1 MAQKVFKPSFI
12 YTYRGS
18 SYVNSNSPIR
28 TGGSGTPY
36 TTVVGFPQSAID
48 AIKNA
53 GASAVIKV
61 RYRVTDGGV
70 VAYGAHKKTTNDRQG
85 NIFYRYIGIQNTVG
99 TGWREETLTNAILS
113 GAGYSFKTALISYG
127 YKGIVM
133 YGASGQ
139 NYMQGYG
146 LTNDSNSFQII
157 IEGDFE
163 DKPYAPT
170 NTTPTNG
177 AILDPNEV
185 ITFQWKH
192 NGTNDASRQTGYQI
206 GYRMRNSSTWTYYPS
221 SSSWR
226 SSNLGQKSF
235 PAGRFAEGDYF
246 WIVRTRA
253 SNGQISPWS
262 EYNAIT
268 IKQPTTAPTLIHPV
282 DGETVY
288 TETIN
293 FRWSSD
299 EQSAYSIRVEDILGN
314 TLFEQSRSSSDQ
326 SVMVTDVFLS
336 GETYTWYLSVYDSYG
351 NESEVVSATF
361 STLFAKPTQPFI
373 VSVTTTDGT
382 DHIITYTAPDTS
394 TVAMSYVNIFGRPY
408 TIDNSEEWSLLG
420 VGTFGDNQEFINYQ
434 FASGQMMEYY
444 VESVSTVSTF
454 EQSPIVTFSS
464 TFNGTYLY
472 IKNDLT
478 VSINLDINNERQEES
493 DVKKEVKQ
501 FLGRKKPV
509 PEFGIEETMELDVSC
524 ILDSQFDLDRLKFL
538 NRSRRYLYYRD
549 GYGRAFTCI
558 IDSPVRVKDR
568 LVGGYDVSFK
578 LTEVDS

>member
-18 SYVNSNSPIR
+18 SYINSNSPIR
-28 TGGSGTPY
+28 SAGSGTPY

-53 GASAVIKV
+53 GTSAVIKV
-61 RYRVTDGGV
+61 RYRVTDGGI

-85 NIFYRYIGIQNTVG
+85 NIFYRYIGIESNVG
-99 TGWREETLTNAILS
+99 TGWREETITNAILS
-113 GAGYSFKTALISYG
+113 GAGYSFKTALLSYG

-133 YGASGQ
+133 YGSSGQ

-146 LTNDSNSFQII
+146 LTNDSNSYQII

-170 NTTPTNG
+170 NMTPTNG
-177 AILDPNEV
+177 AILDPSQIV
-185 ITFQWKH
+185 TMRWKH
-192 NGTNDASRQTGYQI
+192 NGTNDATRQTAFQV
-206 GYRMRNSSTWTYYPS
+206 GYRRRT
-221 SSSWR
+221 SSSWTYFP
-226 SSNLGQKSF
+226 SASTWSQTSAEQKSF
-235 PAGRFAEGDYF
+235 PANTFNEGDYF
-246 WIVRTRA
+246 WIVRTRS

-268 IKQPTTAPTLIHPV
+268 LSEPTPAPIIIYPA
-282 DGETVY
+282 DGSIVV

-293 FRWSSD
+293 FRWSAD
-299 EQSAYSIRVEDILGN
+299 EQSAYRIVVQNSTGGVV
-314 TLFEQSRSSSDQ
+314 FEESRSSSSQ
-326 SVMVTDVFLS
+326 SVIVTDVFLDS
-336 GETYTWYLSVYDSYG
+336 ESYTWYISVYDQYG
-351 NESEVVSATF
+351 NESGIVSATF
-361 STLFAKPTQPFI
+361 TTSFEKPTQPVI
-373 VSVTTTDGT
+373 NSVTTTDGT

-394 TVAMSYVNIFGRPY
+394 SVAMSYVNIFARPY

-420 VGTFGDNQEFINYQ
+420 VGTFGNNQEFVNYE

-454 EQSPIVTFSS
+454 EQSPVVTYSS

-472 IKNDLT
+472 IKDDLT
-478 VSINLDINNERQEES
+478 ASITLDINNERQEES
-493 DVKKEVKQ
+493 DVKKEIKQ

-524 ILDSQFDLDRLKFL
+524 ILDTKFDLDRLKFL

-549 GYGRAFTCI
+549 GYGRAFTCV
-558 IDSPVRVKDR
+558 IDSPIRAKDR
-568 LVGGYDVSFK
+568 LIGGYDVSFK